1 MTTAIGQ
8 FGFFLFIGAGLELL
22 YLTSPVHELGHWL
35 AALMIGRHATYGFR
49 SIGMSWAGITE
60 PEVLFIAYSG
70 VVFEVS
76 VFALLAIWLSK
87 KHNLLSGTCFG
98 AALSAYFTTVMLTDM
113 DLVNGVGLGWYYV
126 TGFIALLISFITIA
140 YRIDHSGLYVKTA

>member
-49 SIGMSWAGITE
+49 GIRMSWAGITGAE
-60 PEVLFIAYSG
+60 TLWMAYSG
-70 VVFEVS
+70 VVFEVA
-76 VFALLAIWLSK
+76 VFALVAIWLSK
-87 KHNLLSGTCFG
+87 KHNMLSGACFG
-98 AALSAYFTTVMLTDM
+98 VALSAYFTTCTLTDM
-113 DLVNGVGLGWYYV
+113 SLVNGVGLGWYYV
-126 TGFIALLISFITIA
+126 IGFIALLISFITIA
-140 YRIDHSGLYVKTA
+140 YRIDHSGLSKETA